1 MAVLTET
8 KSGDVEFG
16 FSVSEGA
23 DWSEYLA
30 FRPLYPQSFFNHI
43 FKYHSQKSQ
52 AAYNTAHDVGAGC
65 GIVSSTL
72 ASQFQNVI
80 VSDPNDGYTTLARKL
95 LVKDSGIS
103 ETRITFLQEGA
114 EKSSVASRT
123 VDLIAACEMMQWT
136 DTAVAVREFGREL
149 TVGGTL
155 ALTYYTRPRIVG
167 HDGAQKIWKAIWD
180 EYSKRAQGELYD
192 RAFEIVNSGYQ
203 CIGFPDAEWEKIKRV
218 YINCGGSTEHFKID
232 GRLGRNAVRADEE
245 TVWVEGDDG
254 WADVQGVDWL
264 KGYLATWVPK
274 IPESEI
280 QHLWDELESTLNG
293 EKTRIESPVVVVL
306 ATKKA

>member
-1 MAVLTET
+1 MATTTKT
-8 KSGDVEFG
+8 KSEYG

-23 DWSEYLA
+23 DWSEYLS
-30 FRPLYPQSFFNHI
+30 FRPIYPQSLFNHI

-52 AAYNTAHDVGAGC
+52 VAYNTAHDVGAGC

-72 ASQFQNVI
+72 ASRFQKVI

-95 LVKDSGIS
+95 LVKDSGIP
-103 ETRITFLQEGA
+103 ETRLTFLQEGA

-149 TVGGTL
+149 AIGGTL
-155 ALTYYTRPRIVG
+155 ALTYYTRPRIAG
-167 HDGAQKIWKAIWD
+167 HAGAQKIWKAIWD

-192 RAFEIVNSGYQ
+192 RALEIVNSGFQ
-203 CIGFPDAEWEKIKRV
+203 CIGFDGQWDNVKRI
-218 YINCGGSTEHFKID
+218 YINCEGSAEHFKID
-232 GRLGRNAVRADEE
+232 SRLGARNVREDEE
-245 TVWVEGDDG
+245 TVWLEGDED
-254 WADVQGVDWL
+254 WSDMQGVDWL

-280 QHLWDELESTLNG
+280 QHLWDDLESTLKG
-293 EKTRIESPVVVVL
+293 EETRIETPIVIVL
-306 ATKKA
+306 ATRKE